1 MISKRSAARHSFYP
15 LSKIKPGSERRA
27 AKIKRLPAYSLQN
40 VEEMVTTETGAVE
53 AEIKNDPIT
62 EIDHYYRQILDNL
75 PVAVYTCDTKGFIT
89 QYNKAAAALTGWEPL
104 PGKDT
109 WQRLLPDLAEGISA
123 TSDTYSIENTL
134 NEGWTARKSKIERN
148 DGTFVHVTVQLS
160 PITDTEYHLIGAAFT
175 LVREAVPDT
184 VYHFFKKPEQ
194 KQDTQQQAEELE
206 LIRERAEEL
215 SKINE
220 QLEKSN
226 HQLERFAYMASH
238 DLQEPLRKIQTFLEL
253 SRSNYGDA
261 AAFEKYFAKVH
272 TSAHRMSRL
281 VNEVLNYS
289 RVSMAEV
296 VPEPCDLDKILQDVK
311 IDFELLIEQKNVTI
325 TADKL
330 PEVKGVPLQLHQLFT
345 NIISNCIKF
354 CKTSPEI
361 RINATLLSKDE
372 LNAYPHLRHAKTYLK
387 LSFADNGI
395 GFDQEYAETIFVLF
409 QRLNSNHDYSG
420 TGIGLAL
427 CKKVVE
433 NHGGAIAASSKK
445 GDGTTVTVILPYA
458 ER

>member
-220 QLEKSN
+220 QLEIKSPAGTFRLYG
-226 HQLERFAYMASH
+226 QPRPARALAKDP
-238 DLQEPLRKIQTFLEL
+238 DLP
-253 SRSNYGDA
+253 G
-261 AAFEKYFAKVH
+261 
-272 TSAHRMSRL
+272 
-281 VNEVLNYS
+281 
-289 RVSMAEV
+289 
-296 VPEPCDLDKILQDVK
+296 
-311 IDFELLIEQKNVTI
+311 IEQIELRRCSGFRKV
-325 TADKL
+325 
-330 PEVKGVPLQLHQLFT
+330 
-345 NIISNCIKF
+345 F
-354 CKTSPEI
+354 CESTHLCTSHVAPG
-361 RINATLLSKDE
+361 K
-372 LNAYPHLRHAKTYLK
+372 
-387 LSFADNGI
+387 
-395 GFDQEYAETIFVLF
+395 
-409 QRLNSNHDYSG
+409 
-420 TGIGLAL
+420 
-427 CKKVVE
+427 
-433 NHGGAIAASSKK
+433 
-445 GDGTTVTVILPYA
+445 
-458 ER
+458 